1 MMTVALWVIA
11 ICSIVRIVQ
20 NGIQLSML
28 IGERDLRKQLNNE
41 FIDSLRKDNKEW
53 ATEVNAL
60 SDQIVEDIDTRVK
73 CANAKKVEDESQTE
87 RSE

>member
-1 MMTVALWVIA
+1 MTIAIWTIA
-11 ICSIVRIVQ
+11 ICSIVRIIQ

-53 ATEVNAL
+53 
-60 SDQIVEDIDTRVK
+60 VEDTL
-73 CANAKKVEDESQTE
+73 KKFLENEQTE
-87 RSE
+87 PNCSEKPNNLERSKECT